1 MTIKSII
8 TVNLN
13 ELGKKAFGQ
22 DTKILYS
29 PDDVC
34 KITREDVNNLFP
46 LELATGYK
54 IDPSFSSLGVGS
66 FVIVVNPEGKRELG
80 EVCNKYGKSL
90 YVRLSRISNRFFE
103 FNPTGIEATHRKLKY
118 HLEFASS
125 EDISAFKC
133 LHEKEPFL
141 KLLHFLADP
150 SGSAVTIDDRNVV
163 IPEWLTADKISRLF
177 DFMNYDI
184 LTESDSAKLDIDN
197 NSDIIF

>member
-8 TVNLN
+8 TINLN
-13 ELGKKAFGQ
+13 ELGKKAIGQ

-29 PDDVC
+29 PEDKC

-46 LELATGYK
+46 LELAIDYK
-54 IDPSFSSLGVGS
+54 IEPSFSSLEIGS
-66 FVIVVNPEGKRELG
+66 FVIIVNPEGRRELG
-80 EVCNKYGKSL
+80 KVCGKYGKVL
-90 YVRLSRISNRFFE
+90 HVRLSRISNRFFE
-103 FNPTGIEATHRKLKY
+103 FNPTGIEVTHRKLKY
-118 HLEFASS
+118 YLEFASP
-125 EDISAFKC
+125 EEISAFKS

-184 LTESDSAKLDIDN
+184 LTESDSAKLDID
-197 NSDIIF
+197 SDDDLF